1 MKKKIDIGQQ
11 FFCETSK
18 ENSIYIYIYIRILLQ
33 IEDLQNEFQ
42 IKKVISIKKLISIK
56 KVI

>member
-1 MKKKIDIGQQ
+1 MLNDRMKKKIDIGQQ

-18 ENSIYIYIYIRILLQ
+18 EKSIYIYIQILLQ

-42 IKKVISIKKLISIK
+42 LKKLFQ
-56 KVI
+56 